1 MDFEEKLVAFYPQLI
16 PLAMRWCRNEA
27 DAHDLV
33 QDAVE
38 KGLRCRAL
46 FRTGD
51 APDRWLSTI
60 LRNLFV
66 DGCRSGR
73 RRAELLAFAQWPD
86 FASPPL
92 ADDDERQAWESFTT
106 DDVRRALLFVDAKSR
121 EVFSMFEFGNLDQ
134 REIARRLSISA
145 RTVATRIYRTREKLR
160 KILASGQHCRS
171 LALVRPVKPGPAR
184 AGERRPRRSR
194 ATQVQPQRAP
204 ARAAR

>member
-1 MDFEEKLVAFYPQLI
+1 MDFEEKLVAFYPQLM

-86 FASPPL
+86 FATPPL
-92 ADDDERQAWESFTT
+92 ADADDRKAWESFTT
-106 DDVRRALLFVDAKSR
+106 QDVRRALLFVDAKSR

-160 KILASGQHCRS
+160 KILASGQHRRS
-171 LALVRPVKPGPAR
+171 LALVRPVKPGSAR

-194 ATQVQPQRAP
+194 ATQVQPRPAP